1 MQSIPCPLRHL
12 HLPLPILLLL
22 CLVRTRNLAR
32 RILRPP
38 KLDHDLRAQL
48 SMIDY
53 HRCKPHHESEH
64 GMRHQEIESVLD
76 MDLPCLTPHDAE
88 DDGEELEA
96 DAIEESC
103 A

>member
-1 MQSIPCPLRHL
+1 
-12 HLPLPILLLL
+12 
-22 CLVRTRNLAR
+22 
-32 RILRPP
+32 
-38 KLDHDLRAQL
+38 
-48 SMIDY
+48 MIDY

-64 GMRHQEIESVLD
+64 GMRHQEIESVLN

-96 DAIEESC
+96 DAIEESY